1 MNAEANDVDRCID
14 SCLSCYR
21 TCVKTAMRHCLE
33 MGGEHVEPHHFRLMM
48 GCSEICRTAAHA
60 MLVGVENHKV
70 VCGACAVICD
80 DCANS
85 CDGMDGMADCARTCR
100 ECAAIC
106 GRMAS

>member
-21 TCVKTAMRHCLE
+21 TCVKTAMRRCLE

-60 MLVGVENHKV
+60 MLVGVEDHKV

>member
-1 MNAEANDVDRCID
+1 MNAEAIEMERCID

-21 TCVKTAMRHCLE
+21 MCVKTAMNHCLE
-33 MGGEHVEPHHFRLMM
+33 TGGEHVEPQHFRLMM

-60 MLVGVENHKV
+60 MLVGVDNHKF

-85 CDGMDGMADCARTCR
+85 CEGMDGMADCARVCR
-100 ECAAIC
+100 ECAEFC
-106 GRMAS
+106 DRMAS

>member
-1 MNAEANDVDRCID
+1 MHPEANEMERCID

-21 TCVKTAMRHCLE
+21 MCVKTAMTHCLE
-33 MGGEHVEPHHFRLMM
+33 AGGEHVEPQHFRLMM

-60 MLVGVENHKV
+60 MLVGVDNHKF

-85 CDGMDGMADCARTCR
+85 CEGMDGMAECARTCR
-100 ECAAIC
+100 ECAEIC
-106 GRMAS
+106 DRMAS